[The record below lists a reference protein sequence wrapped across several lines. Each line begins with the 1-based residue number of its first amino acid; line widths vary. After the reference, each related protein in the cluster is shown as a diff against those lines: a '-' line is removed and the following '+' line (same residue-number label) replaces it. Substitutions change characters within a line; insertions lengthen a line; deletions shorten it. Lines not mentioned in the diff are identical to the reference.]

1 MPADFDSLTRLQRR
15 VTGQYNEII
24 TLVGAGTETKDYFTR
39 GSFVLNRISS
49 HPALGG
55 DGIQTIDSPGADL
68 GSANAYVPSFPQG
81 NIGGKLFHSLVSAVE
96 NGASLKGNEYT
107 KGDDNAKGGGVIAW
121 NKYSSVDSAV
131 FSHDLSSGD
140 LTVLKAG
147 DYLVSV
153 IIPLEST
160 NITAA
165 QRNTHR
171 AELLINGNAIPTAVG
186 ESSYIRLIEG
196 HNESSNHFAV
206 LVPLAANDKLTVKTT
221 PTAKIGGESS
231 IGTCSLY
238 AELVEGDRNV
248 FSASAT
254 EIQSG
259 ENLIAHWDFESGT
272 KDSVYGLEGELLNG
286 AVLAEMDDMNVLD
299 LSGGGRATMKV
310 ATGDLLDLAA
320 TRDQVTVSFWQK
332 FKSIG
337 NTASFNGQ
345 SGSMSHS
352 KGFGAHAPYGSG
364 TMVWDTAGCCN
375 GSTQRIYK
383 ANPGFDYKQW
393 HHLAF
398 VKDKGKKSIWIDGQL
413 FHQGNNSAALP
424 MDMSALWVG
433 STTNGNISI
442 NGAIDD
448 FKVYAQA
455 LTGGQIAGQYSQGR
469 DNVKGSVKLHDP
481 GTNLNV
487 KHDWKLIFR
496 QTTPYYHSNDNNW
509 ATAKELNPGDPTNDN
524 FSILNQLESF
534 RGSDGKLHLKLIYP
548 NLNPNSYQEWKQTS
562 NPVTRTSG
570 GVDGYEPI
578 DEDWSFNDWGGLE
591 YNGGPSLLDGSANHH
606 YYYYGIGSKPFG
618 TGFPGPSHAVNKV
631 ELYVMETP
639 GTGDQNLVWTSTR
652 QGSGYTHSDRDA
664 GITLK
669 DDGNYMVYVNVPL
682 KSHFASPYK
691 RGSVGLTITLDDV
704 IVQGARGQQGY
715 IRNAD
720 DHLTSSIHFSGV
732 INAQAGQVLQVF
744 TQQLAEAGK
753 ITVQANRTASIFI
766 EKLGNHGLYSDSF
779 TGTTAGRDL
788 NPVNKT
794 ALAFVGGGT
803 SLNIIDNTTYS
814 NEGSNQES
822 IVIKKTGSYLLSF
835 NGTFEIIYNNTRTNP
850 RVTVEVNGT
859 EVPGVT
865 SRAHYIRNDSGHNES
880 SGSFVALLDLFVD
893 DVVTVS
899 VQKAGQMGLV
909 TSPEG
914 GKISLQYKNPAAATS
929 TATMFL
935 SGLNLLTKHSRFP
948 ADPNELINL
957 TDYEFS
963 KGDNSG
969 YGTLIQGYFHPEQT
983 GWYRFAISAEDEGQL
998 FLSTDSSPGN
1008 KKLIASAT
1016 DSQGERDYA
1025 NEASQSGPIHLQ
1037 RDRVYYIET
1046 HQWRDSVS
1054 VSFQYGQTVTLIP
1067 AFTNGDQPIDGSY
1080 LSPYVAPPVKP
1091 DTGN

>member
-1 MPADFDSLTRLQRR
+1 MNDLEFFSYQGGDLSSTNPSQVFALRNSKAKRGEAFWVRSKNGQFNNYFAPFDIVLQDYRGLVFGENRGQYRVIIRNRTDKGLIVTLNHRQSESKPANPVGLQDYADGIKLMVRGEINPVDLTYDHSVLNIGDNHRVTLTASGKPGSSREIILGLDRTGLTGATGTPPRYGSLLEFTDSLGHAEVSVLVSATKSSNTGLWVGNAKIKEVRHDLDSTNSYGKVPNPFPLRLILHQGADSTGGLKLFQTIYHGVQDGAEQLTQTILTTSESDLHPGEIASARRISAVHLPLMKNDIPWDCVGQIIPDGDVEVTVSTKYNDHSSNPFLHTYSPDHDNIDARFENELGQGEESFEIIRFITLDLDPVPADFDSLTRLQRR

-171 AELLINGNAIPTAVG
+171 AELLINGNAVPTAVG

-669 DDGNYMVYVNVPL
+669 DDG
-682 KSHFASPYK
+682 
-691 RGSVGLTITLDDV
+691 
-704 IVQGARGQQGY
+704 
-715 IRNAD
+715 
-720 DHLTSSIHFSGV
+720 
-732 INAQAGQVLQVF
+732 
-744 TQQLAEAGK
+744 
-753 ITVQANRTASIFI
+753 
-766 EKLGNHGLYSDSF
+766 KLHGLCECPAQISF
-779 TGTTAGRDL
+779 CF
-788 NPVNKT
+788 PV
-794 ALAFVGGGT
+794 
-803 SLNIIDNTTYS
+803 
-814 NEGSNQES
+814 
-822 IVIKKTGSYLLSF
+822 
-835 NGTFEIIYNNTRTNP
+835 
-850 RVTVEVNGT
+850 
-859 EVPGVT
+859 
-865 SRAHYIRNDSGHNES
+865 
-880 SGSFVALLDLFVD
+880 
-893 DVVTVS
+893 
-899 VQKAGQMGLV
+899 
-909 TSPEG
+909 
-914 GKISLQYKNPAAATS
+914 
-929 TATMFL
+929 
-935 SGLNLLTKHSRFP
+935 
-948 ADPNELINL
+948 
-957 TDYEFS
+957 
-963 KGDNSG
+963 
-969 YGTLIQGYFHPEQT
+969 
-983 GWYRFAISAEDEGQL
+983 
-998 FLSTDSSPGN
+998 
-1008 KKLIASAT
+1008 
-1016 DSQGERDYA
+1016 
-1025 NEASQSGPIHLQ
+1025 
-1037 RDRVYYIET
+1037 
-1046 HQWRDSVS
+1046 
-1054 VSFQYGQTVTLIP
+1054 
-1067 AFTNGDQPIDGSY
+1067 
-1080 LSPYVAPPVKP
+1080 
-1091 DTGN
+1091 